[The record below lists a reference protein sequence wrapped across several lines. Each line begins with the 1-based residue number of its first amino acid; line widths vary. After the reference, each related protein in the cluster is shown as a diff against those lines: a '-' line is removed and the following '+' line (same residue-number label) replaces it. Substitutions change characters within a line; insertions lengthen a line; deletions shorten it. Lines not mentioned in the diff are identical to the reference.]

1 MGMNLC
7 RGCGLTFGN
16 LKSFE
21 THRIGSY
28 GEPIYKASKTG
39 KTRQVIGYTP
49 HTRRCM
55 TLAEIRA
62 AGMSQDNKGWWSLPK
77 KTARDAAAQEE
88 TFEEA
93 TP

>member
-28 GEPIYKASKTG
+28 GEPIYKASRTG

-49 HTRRCM
+49 PTRRCK
-55 TLAEIRA
+55 TLAEIRV
-62 AGMSQDNKGWWSLPK
+62 AGMTQDSKGWWTLPK
-77 KTARDAAAQEE
+77 QPAGVAHEEELEE
-88 TFEEA
+88 TML
-93 TP
+93 